1 MRLLGQLFFIIK
13 LGILAASIVILVN
26 FSNTKVLEDSK
37 TKVKDNVIKYSRLT
51 EDTSHTHTAE
61 ELTQHQTL
69 PYFLSLLQFYDSLS
83 QCNITAIITI
93 IVFFGGMAITYL
105 TKLKLRIKFILK
117 LCILGLLI
125 SFITVASTI
134 NYMLNTEDYVPEK
147 DANNKEIG
155 KFQTKEEALIKLEN
169 NYRHGVK
176 KENGDFD
183 TNPNKEL
190 ADKYKNLLQ
199 MLTVCRTTSFT
210 SFGLMTF
217 ILITNIYR

>member
-1 MRLLGQLFFIIK
+1 MRLFGQLFFIIK

-37 TKVKDNVIKYSRLT
+37 TKVKDSIKDEGTT
-51 EDTSHTHTAE
+51 ENPLSDQDTLNKDYFKA
-61 ELTQHQTL
+61 LL
-69 PYFLSLLQFYDSLS
+69 PFYDSLS

-134 NYMLNTEDYVPEK
+134 NYMLNTEMYASKE
-147 DANNKEIG
+147 DANNNNKEIG
-155 KFQTKEEALIKLEN
+155 KFQTQEEELIKLERKN
-169 NYRHGVK
+169 RYGVK
-176 KENGDFD
+176 INDVY
-183 TNPNKEL
+183 TYNPNKEL